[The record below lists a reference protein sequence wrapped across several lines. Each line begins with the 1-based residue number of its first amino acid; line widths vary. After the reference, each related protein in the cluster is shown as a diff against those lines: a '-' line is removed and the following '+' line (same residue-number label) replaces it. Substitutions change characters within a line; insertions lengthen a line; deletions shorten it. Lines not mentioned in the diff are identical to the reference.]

1 MSQHEISILTPVGK
15 HHAAY
20 LPQAWELIRRQQI
33 PAPWLVRWY
42 VQEDGP
48 PSPAQSFVQTLD
60 SKVAQYAAS
69 GLSGGAA
76 EARNLALARAHGEM
90 VMLLD
95 ADDELA
101 PDAVARVVS
110 QLESGFMWCGF
121 AAVDNQQGTL
131 VQRDGRYSARL
142 SSDATKAPNSDA
154 FVPSEWM
161 GESPR
166 GALRSCWE
174 DFGYLPFHPTTFAT
188 YARWIWDV
196 GGWPGLARDED
207 TALILAISDA
217 HAGVVSSEVNVL
229 YRRHDHQTSQLVPPV
244 TERIQFITRRRK

>member
-20 LPQAWELIRRQQI
+20 LPQAWESIRRQQI

-161 GESPR
+161 G
-166 GALRSCWE
+166 GIAARSVAVMLGRLW
-174 DFGYLPFHPTTFAT
+174 LS
-188 YARWIWDV
+188 
-196 GGWPGLARDED
+196 
-207 TALILAISDA
+207 AISSDHVCHLRA
-217 HAGVVSSEVNVL
+217 MDLGRRRLAGL
-229 YRRHDHQTSQLVPPV
+229 GTIRRHCADSCNL
-244 TERIQFITRRRK
+244 